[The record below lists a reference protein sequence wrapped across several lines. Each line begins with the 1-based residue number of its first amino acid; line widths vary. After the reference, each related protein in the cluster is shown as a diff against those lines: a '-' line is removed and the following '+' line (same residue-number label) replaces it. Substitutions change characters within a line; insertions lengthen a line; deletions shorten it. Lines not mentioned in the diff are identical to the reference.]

1 MKRDLGLIRE
11 LLLIIEELEI
21 PAGALGCYAIGES
34 ALQID
39 GYEDDAVA
47 HHLIWLIEGG
57 YVVGEWQQ
65 DGEFAISRLSWDGC
79 EFLDDVRDPE
89 IWRKTKERAKS
100 AAGAGLGFMW
110 EIAKAELKTK
120 LGLP

>member
-21 PAGALGCYAIGES
+21 PAGAFGCYGIGEGG
-34 ALQID
+34 LQID
-39 GYEDDAVA
+39 GYEDNAVA

-57 YVVGEWQQ
+57 YVVGEGQQ

-100 AAGAGLGFMW
+100 AAGAGFGFMW
-110 EIAKAELKTK
+110 EIAKAELKMK